1 MRSDIVPG
9 TVFLDYDLPDHTT
22 RIARAGPNGSGPQ
35 PRRLCPKGRRMAT
48 RIRGG
53 VADVRLH
60 GEFRYSVPWE
70 FADREVAVIR
80 SIPSLAHIYSIEVAD
95 RGAGGS
101 DGTIAFPQCGSAAR
115 HHVAA

>member
-1 MRSDIVPG
+1 
-9 TVFLDYDLPDHTT
+9 
-22 RIARAGPNGSGPQ
+22 
-35 PRRLCPKGRRMAT
+35 MAN